1 MRGYMIIN
9 KNKVTEVALSFV
21 VPLRDYDKED
31 IIANTATELA
41 RQLHNE
47 FVTEMAAKDEIELRR
62 IFSWIVRNAI
72 DWPRIN
78 RKAHPDE
85 YADSTW
91 RMAEEIARMEV
102 NL

>member
-9 KNKVTEVALSFV
+9 KNKITEVALSFV

-31 IIANTATELA
+31 VIANTATEIT

>member
-1 MRGYMIIN
+1 MVIN

-31 IIANTATELA
+31 VIANTAAELA

-85 YADSTW
+85 YADL
-91 RMAEEIARMEV
+91 MYGFAPLKAEY
-102 NL
+102 

>member
-9 KNKVTEVALSFV
+9 KNKITEVALSFV

-31 IIANTATELA
+31 VIANTATELA

-62 IFSWIVRNAI
+62 IFNWIARNTI
-72 DWPRIN
+72 DWPRLN

-85 YADSTW
+85 YADL
-91 RMAEEIARMEV
+91 MYGFAPLKAEY
-102 NL
+102 